1 MIEIPVVDMQGQRVG
16 AETLDPA
23 ALGGRVRTA
32 LLKQAIVAYRA
43 AQRQGT
49 VKQKTRAEVHGSGR
63 KLYRQK
69 GTGRAR
75 AGNLRTPTRRGGGRT
90 FARVPT
96 EFRRGLPRRMR
107 RLARDSAVLAKAESG
122 GMVILDRLE
131 LDEPKTRKF
140 FAVLKA
146 IDATRGCVLAVAKS
160 EPMLWRA
167 GRNIPHF
174 LLKPVGEL
182 NAYDVLR
189 SRRLVVV
196 RDAFRALVSRPSETS
211 LRE

>member
-75 AGNLRTPTRRGGGRT
+75 AGNLRTPIRRGGGRT

-107 RLARDSAVLAKAESG
+107 RLARDSAVLAKAEGG

-146 IDATRGCVLAVAKS
+146 IDATR
-160 EPMLWRA
+160 
-167 GRNIPHF
+167 RN
-174 LLKPVGEL
+174 
-182 NAYDVLR
+182 R
-189 SRRLVVV
+189 SRCCGGR
-196 RDAFRALVSRPSETS
+196 AETFRAFC
-211 LRE
+211 